1 MNIKKGD
8 TVKIIAGNS
17 KGKTGKV
24 LNVFPKENKV
34 VVEGIAVVSR
44 HTKPSN
50 AHPDGGII
58 KKEAAIDAS
67 NVQVFDT
74 KGNVSSK
81 IAHKVIDGKK
91 VRVAKKTGN
100 ALDK

>member
-81 IAHKVIDGKK
+81 IAHTVVDGKK

>member
-67 NVQVFDT
+67 NVQIFDT

>member
-24 LNVFPKENKV
+24 LQVLPKENKV

-58 KKEAAIDAS
+58 KKEAAIDLS

-74 KGNVSSK
+74 KANVSSK

>member
-1 MNIKKGD
+1 MKIKKGD

-24 LNVFPKENKV
+24 LQVLPKENKV

-58 KKEAAIDAS
+58 KKEAAIDLS
-67 NVQVFDT
+67 NVQYFDT
-74 KGNVSSK
+74 KGNVSTK
-81 IAHKVIDGKK
+81 VGHKFVDGKK
-91 VRVAKKTGN
+91 VRVAKITGN
-100 ALDK
+100 VLDK

>member
-1 MNIKKGD
+1 MKIKKGD

-24 LNVFPKENKV
+24 LQVLPKENKV

-58 KKEAAIDAS
+58 KKKRPLIFPMS
-67 NVQVFDT
+67 NT
-74 KGNVSSK
+74 LIPKGMCQPRLDISLLMAKSK
-81 IAHKVIDGKK
+81 S
-91 VRVAKKTGN
+91 RQKTGN
-100 ALDK
+100 VLDK